1 MRNSLL
7 LGLWRLMVPLPET
20 VWQGQ
25 VTKGAEGT
33 VDSLAFMSTDHHRV
47 RDFVVREIPR
57 AGEPLSPETIARA
70 LELPLARVIDL
81 LDELERNMTFLFR
94 NERGAVTWA
103 YPVTADQTPHRIAF
117 STGEQGYAA

>member
-25 VTKGAEGT
+25 VAKGAQGT
-33 VDSLAFMSTDHHRV
+33 AASLAFMSEDHHRV
-47 RDFVVREIPR
+47 RDFVVMELPR
-57 AGEPLSPETIARA
+57 AGKPLSPEAIAGA
-70 LELPLARVIDL
+70 LDLPVTNVIAL

-94 NERGAVTWA
+94 NEQGAVSWA
-103 YPVTADQTPHRIAF
+103 YPVTVDQTPHRITF
-117 STGEQGYAA
+117 STGEQCYAA

>member
-7 LGLWRLMVPLPET
+7 LGLWRLIVPLPEA

-25 VTKGAEGT
+25 VTKGAEGA
-33 VDSLAFMSTDHHRV
+33 VASLAFMSEDHHRI
-47 RDFVVREIPR
+47 RDFVVIEIPR
-57 AGEPLSPETIARA
+57 AGKPLLPEMIAGA
-70 LELPLARVIDL
+70 LDLPLARVIAL

-94 NERGAVTWA
+94 NEQGAVTWA
-103 YPVTADQTPHRIAF
+103 YPVTVDQTPHRIAF

>member
-1 MRNSLL
+1 MRNRLL

-33 VDSLAFMSTDHHRV
+33 MASLAFMSQDHHRV
-47 RDFVVREIPR
+47 RDFVVMEIPR

-70 LELPLARVIDL
+70 LELPLARVIEM
-81 LDELERNMTFLFR
+81 LDELERNRTFLFR
-94 NERGAVTWA
+94 NEQGAVTWA
-103 YPVTADQTPHRIAF
+103 YPVTVDRTPHHIAF
-117 STGEQGYAA
+117 SSGEQGYAA

>member
-94 NERGAVTWA
+94 NEQGAVTWA

>member
-20 VWQGQ
+20 LWQGQ

-33 VDSLAFMSTDHHRV
+33 LANLAFMSKEHHRV
-47 RDFVVREIPR
+47 RDFVVREIPC
-57 AGEPLSPETIARA
+57 AGEPLSPEAIAGA
-70 LELPLARVIDL
+70 LGLPLARLIDL

-94 NERGAVTWA
+94 NEQGAVTWA
-103 YPVTADQTPHRIAF
+103 YPVTVDQTPHRVAF
-117 STGEQGYAA
+117 STGEQGFAA

>member
-25 VTKGAEGT
+25 VTKEEAGT
-33 VDSLAFMSTDHHRV
+33 VASLDFMSKDHHRV
-47 RDFVVREIPR
+47 RDFVVTEIPR
-57 AGEPLSPETIARA
+57 AGEPLSPETIASA
-70 LELPLARVIDL
+70 LDLPLERVLVL
-81 LDELERNMTFLFR
+81 LDELEEKMTFLFR

-103 YPVTADQTPHRIAF
+103 YPVTVAQTPHRVAF

>member
-25 VTKGAEGT
+25 VTKEADGMLA
-33 VDSLAFMSTDHHRV
+33 SLAFMSEDHHRV
-47 RDFVVREIPR
+47 RDFVVREIPHI
-57 AGEPLSPETIARA
+57 GEPLLPETIAGA
-70 LELPLARVIDL
+70 LDLSLPRVIDL
-81 LDELERNMTFLFR
+81 LDELEGNMTFLFR
-94 NERGAVTWA
+94 NEQGAVTWA
-103 YPVTADQTPHRIAF
+103 YPVTVDQTPHRLAF

>member
-1 MRNSLL
+1 MRNNLL

-25 VTKGAEGT
+25 VSKGAEGT
-33 VDSLAFMSTDHHRV
+33 VASLAFMSQDHHRV
-47 RDFVVREIPR
+47 RDFVVMEIPR
-57 AGEPLSPETIARA
+57 TGESLSPETIAGA
-70 LELPLARVIDL
+70 LDLPLARVIEL

-94 NERGAVTWA
+94 NEGGAVTWA
-103 YPVTADQTPHRIAF
+103 YPVTVDRTPHRVAS